1 MKAIRIHTFGGPEAI
16 VYENVAEPQLKA
28 GEVLVKTAA
37 AGVNP
42 IDWKTCSGGGA
53 AAFIGDLPFTP
64 GWEFS
69 GQVIACGADVSGFE
83 SGDRVFGF
91 VRFPEAAGC
100 YAEEIAVPAEQICL
114 LPPSCDAIEAAGL
127 ALAGLTAW
135 QALFD
140 KGGLHA
146 KQRVLILAAAGG
158 VGHLAVQL
166 AKWKGATVI
175 GTASAA
181 NHDFIKDLG
190 CDQVIDYTSQHV
202 AEMVSDVDVVIDGV
216 GGKTGI
222 DALACLKATGT
233 FVTLP
238 SNTKDEIIA
247 AGEVLGLKVLPLR
260 VEPNAAQLR
269 LLAELNAQQRVRLN
283 IAATYPLEQAADA
296 FRDIASGHTQGK
308 VILTV

>member
-1 MKAIRIHTFGGPEAI
+1 MKAIRIHAFGGPEAI
-16 VYENVAEPQLKA
+16 VYEDVAEPQLKA

-42 IDWKTCSGGGA
+42 IDWKTCNGGGA
-53 AAFIGDLPFTP
+53 AAFIGDLPFIP

-83 SGDRVFGF
+83 SGDRVFGL
-91 VRFPEAAGC
+91 VRFPAAAGC

-114 LPPSCDAIEAAGL
+114 LPPSVDIIEAAGL

-140 KGGLHA
+140 KGGLQA

-175 GTASAA
+175 GTASAV
-181 NHDFIKDLG
+181 NHAFIKSLG
-190 CDQVIDYTSQHV
+190 CDQVIDYTSQNV
-202 AEMVSDVDVVIDGV
+202 AEMLDNVDVIIDGV
-216 GGKTGI
+216 GGQTGI
-222 DALACLKATGT
+222 DALACLKVTGT
-233 FVTLP
+233 CVTLP
-238 SNTKDEIIA
+238 SVTKDEIIA

-260 VEPNAAQLR
+260 VEPNATQLQS
-269 LLAELNAQQRVRLN
+269 LAELSAQRRVRLN
-283 IAATYPLEQAADA
+283 IAATYPLEQTADA
-296 FRDIASGHTQGK
+296 FKDSASGHTQGK
-308 VILTV
+308 VILTL